1 LRELFFGICC
11 GHLLVRDGRGGGEEV
26 EVLWDVSERGIIIS
40 GASDDLM
47 RDWTAIAG
55 HKIEYTKRAI

>member
-1 LRELFFGICC
+1 MS
-11 GHLLVRDGRGGGEEV
+11 DGRGGGEEV
-26 EVLWDVSERGIIIS
+26 GVLWDVSERGIIIS

-47 RDWTAIAG
+47 RDRTAIAG